1 MEHKFFL
8 EVEEAVRTFG
18 DATVLD
24 HVSLQVER
32 GEICA
37 LVGRNGSG
45 KTMLLR
51 CICGLVPLTSGAVW
65 INGKK
70 LGKKKAGLPNI
81 GALIETPG
89 FLPGYSGYQNLKLL
103 ASLKKKIGREEIFQV
118 METVGLDPKSKKH
131 VGKYSMGMCQR
142 LGIAQ
147 AIMESPDL
155 ILLDEAMNGLDE
167 QGVEDMR
174 LLFRNLKEQG
184 KTIVLATHVK
194 EDVEL
199 LCDRIYQLRDGRV
212 LE

>member
-1 MEHKFFL
+1 MDS
-8 EVEEAVRTFG
+8 T
-18 DATVLD
+18 
-24 HVSLQVER
+24 
-32 GEICA
+32 
-37 LVGRNGSG
+37 
-45 KTMLLR
+45 
-51 CICGLVPLTSGAVW
+51 
-65 INGKK
+65 
-70 LGKKKAGLPNI
+70 
-81 GALIETPG
+81 
-89 FLPGYSGYQNLKLL
+89 QN
-103 ASLKKKIGREEIFQV
+103 QN
-118 METVGLDPKSKKH
+118 KH

-199 LCDRIYQLRDGRV
+199 LCDRIYRSAHEPDQLRHADPDESDDAVHGVCHDYHIQSFHGEDRGD
-212 LE
+212 